1 MKLEYDTSKPM
12 TELTPY
18 RKLGVTENA
27 SFEEIKEARDRLIVQ
42 LDGDM
47 SGQEVIE
54 SAYDAILMDRLRAR
68 QEGKVKVPE
77 GIRFPEKNL
86 ISPSSP
92 LKVTSSPDKLR
103 WLADLQDQPTRKD
116 LLSYTVIFGGL
127 FALSWVLPDKALS
140 FLMALALFGSIY
152 FLRQKENRF
161 WRSLLLG
168 ITGLVLG
175 VMAGTVLLSLV
186 PVSAFATQISI
197 GIVFMVMYLVTAL
210 LR

>member
-1 MKLEYDTSKPM
+1 M

-42 LDGDM
+42 LDGDTPA
-47 SGQEVIE
+47 QELIE

-77 GIRFPEKNL
+77 GIRFPEKNVIPL
-86 ISPSSP
+86 LSP
-92 LKVTSSPDKLR
+92 LKATSSPDKLQ

-116 LLSYTVIFGGL
+116 LLSYTAVFAGL
-127 FALSWVLPDKALS
+127 FALGLLFPTSLS
-140 FLMALALFGSIY
+140 LFMALALFGSIY

-168 ITGLVLG
+168 ISGLILG
-175 VMAGTVLLSLV
+175 VIAGMGLLSV
-186 PVSAFATQISI
+186 VAVSVLTTQISVGVI
-197 GIVFMVMYLVTAL
+197 FLVMWLVTAL

>member
-1 MKLEYDTSKPM
+1 MGLEHDISTLM

-42 LDGDM
+42 LDGDTP
-47 SGQEVIE
+47 GQELIE

-77 GIRFPEKNL
+77 GIRFPEKNVIPPL
-86 ISPSSP
+86 SP
-92 LKVTSSPDKLR
+92 LKVNSTPDKLK

-116 LLSYTVIFGGL
+116 LLTYTAVFGGL
-127 FALSWVLPDKALS
+127 FALSFLFPKALS
-140 FLMALALFGSIY
+140 SLMALALFGSIY

-175 VMAGTVLLSLV
+175 VIAGMGLLSIGTVSVLA
-186 PVSAFATQISI
+186 PQIAVGVI
-197 GIVFMVMYLVTAL
+197 FMVMYLVTAL
-210 LR
+210 FR